1 MIKILLQ
8 NPLTML
14 EEFHCERNTDFTLAT
29 INLLVNNCDNL
40 KALSDLQS
48 WTGIDP
54 GDLSQF
60 RQYIRQTNYD
70 LDTRSHQKLRKYVE
84 MRDFERQTHY
94 NLVTGPALQRIR
106 IADREIRNNNL

>member
-1 MIKILLQ
+1 
-8 NPLTML
+8 ML
-14 EEFHCERNTDFTLAT
+14 EEFHCERNTDFTLGT

-54 GDLSQF
+54 GDLSHF
-60 RQYIRQTNYD
+60 RQYIRQSNYD

-84 MRDFERQTHY
+84 MRDFERKTYH
-94 NLVTGPALQRIR
+94 NLVTGPALERIR
-106 IADREIRNNNL
+106 IADRENRNNM

>member
-1 MIKILLQ
+1 MYICSTNAYLKRQCFLNSEINKKFTIKLRTNI
-8 NPLTML
+8 
-14 EEFHCERNTDFTLAT
+14 D
-29 INLLVNNCDNL
+29 NCANL
-40 KALSDLQS
+40 KAICDLQS

-54 GDLSQF
+54 RDLSQF
-60 RQYIRQTNYD
+60 RQYICQVNYD

-94 NLVTGPALQRIR
+94 NLVTGPALLRIR